1 MSKKPNIND
10 WKKVALEELKGK
22 NPDELIKKTPEGI
35 RVKPLYTK
43 EDLKNLDHI
52 NSMPGIEPY
61 VRGPKATMYTSRP
74 WTVRQ
79 YSGFSTA
86 SESNKFY
93 QFDYRRPLEENSMRC
108 ELPPVMSAD
117 GHGAAAG
124 EAVVKE
130 E

>member
-43 EDLKNLDHI
+43 DDLKNLDHM

-61 VRGPKATMYTSRP
+61 VRGPK
-74 WTVRQ
+74 
-79 YSGFSTA
+79 
-86 SESNKFY
+86 SNNVY
-93 QFDYRRPLEENSMRC
+93 L
-108 ELPPVMSAD
+108 
-117 GHGAAAG
+117 
-124 EAVVKE
+124 
-130 E
+130 